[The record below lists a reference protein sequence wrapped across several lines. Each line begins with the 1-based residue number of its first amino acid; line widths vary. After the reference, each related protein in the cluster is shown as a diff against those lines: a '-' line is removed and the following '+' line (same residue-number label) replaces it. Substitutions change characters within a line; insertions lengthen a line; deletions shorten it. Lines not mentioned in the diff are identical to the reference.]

1 MKAESLAQYVPVQ
14 YVFYTALAL
23 IIIFLFILRFAPTG
37 IKWFNT
43 VRKRANH
50 WEELE
55 KSIKDNGEHL
65 EKIDK
70 KVESDYERL
79 NQLQTI
85 TENQQRYI
93 NDSLEER
100 ELIVRSLFGVIKGL
114 QELGANGPTKSAE
127 SELNAYLVKKSH
139 DPAHESSL
147 EHMK

>member
-1 MKAESLAQYVPVQ
+1 MKAEALAQYVPVQ
-14 YVFYTALAL
+14 YVFYTALSL
-23 IIIFLFILRFAPTG
+23 ILIFMVILRFAPIG
-37 IKWFNT
+37 IKWLNT
-43 VRKRANH
+43 VRKRADR
-50 WEELE
+50 WDELE
-55 KSIKDNGEHL
+55 KSVKDTRENL

-70 KVESDYERL
+70 KVDSDYERL

-93 NDSLEER
+93 DDSLEER

-114 QELGANGPTKSAE
+114 QELGANGPTKVAE

-139 DPAHESSL
+139 DPTHDSL

>member
-1 MKAESLAQYVPVQ
+1 MKAEALAQYVPVQ

-23 IIIFLFILRFAPTG
+23 ILIFLFILRFAPTG
-37 IKWFNT
+37 IKLFNT
-43 VRKRANH
+43 IRKRADH
-50 WEELE
+50 WDELD
-55 KSIKDNGEHL
+55 KFVKDTRENL

-70 KVESDYERL
+70 KVDSDYERL

-93 NDSLEER
+93 DDSLEER

-114 QELGANGPTKSAE
+114 QELGANGPTKAAE

-139 DPAHESSL
+139 DPTHD
-147 EHMK
+147 